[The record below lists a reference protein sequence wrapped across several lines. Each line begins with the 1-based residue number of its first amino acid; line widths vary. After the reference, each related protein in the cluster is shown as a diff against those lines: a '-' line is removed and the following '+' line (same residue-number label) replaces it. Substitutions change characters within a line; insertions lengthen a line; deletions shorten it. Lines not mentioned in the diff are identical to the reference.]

1 MTPMFTPDSA
11 PPFPVWA
18 ACAVLMCALAAAWL
32 PPGRRDGA
40 RRARLLLAGGGAVTG
55 RRGFEPPRWWRQF
68 SAAVRA
74 RVTERFGRAWWCLPA
89 ALSLALLGRSW
100 IPLAAGFVAVPV
112 VRRKLRRREA
122 LRAARRRE
130 AAAVELCTAVAGE
143 LRAGRQPDGALLA
156 LDRAVTRSF
165 GQAGAAVLAA
175 ARFGGDVPDA
185 LRQTAALPGAEG
197 LAGAAACWRV
207 AVDGGAGLAEGLERV
222 AASLR
227 SHREQREELDAQLAG
242 PRSTALALALLP
254 AVGLV
259 LGGAMEA
266 DPLHILLH
274 TPAGLACLVTGL
286 VLEWAGLVWVARI
299 VGAAEGPGLAKPAG
313 RVPEPWHRPR
323 TPVRS
328 GQR

>member
-1 MTPMFTPDSA
+1 M
-11 PPFPVWA
+11 
-18 ACAVLMCALAAAWL
+18 
-32 PPGRRDGA
+32 
-40 RRARLLLAGGGAVTG
+40 
-55 RRGFEPPRWWRQF
+55 
-68 SAAVRA
+68 
-74 RVTERFGRAWWCLPA
+74 
-89 ALSLALLGRSW
+89 
-100 IPLAAGFVAVPV
+100 
-112 VRRKLRRREA
+112 
-122 LRAARRRE
+122 
-130 AAAVELCTAVAGE
+130 
-143 LRAGRQPDGALLA
+143 
-156 LDRAVTRSF
+156 
-165 GQAGAAVLAA
+165 
-175 ARFGGDVPDA
+175 
-185 LRQTAALPGAEG
+185 
-197 LAGAAACWRV
+197 

-313 RVPEPWHRPR
+313 RMPEPWHRPR